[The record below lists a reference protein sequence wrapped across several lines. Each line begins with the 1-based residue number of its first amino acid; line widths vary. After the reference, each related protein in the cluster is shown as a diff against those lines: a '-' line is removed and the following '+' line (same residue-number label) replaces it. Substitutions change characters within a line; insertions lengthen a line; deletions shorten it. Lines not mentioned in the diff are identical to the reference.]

1 MTSMVFV
8 VPVGLS
14 RPTGGNRY
22 DQELTRA
29 LSDLG
34 TSVEVREVAGD
45 WPEADGPARAALAAA
60 LRSEAPVLADGL
72 LACGA
77 PQQVADAVAAGGR
90 VHVLVHMPLALD
102 IGLTPQVAARRD
114 ALERASL
121 RAATSVL
128 TISAWTAAELRRRHG
143 LARVAVA
150 RPGAGPAPLAHGS
163 DPPRLLH
170 LAAVTPVKDQLGVV
184 TTLAQLRD
192 LPWTAWLSGDD
203 RAAPGYA
210 ATVREAIRTHRLNDR
225 VLLTGPLT
233 GDELHAAF
241 AATDLLLLPSR
252 AETWGLAV
260 TEALARGIPAVVS
273 AGTGAVEAL
282 TGGEP
287 CDPRELPGAVVPPG
301 DRCALAAAL
310 RAQLA
315 ADRVRARTAARAR
328 RSPLPSWQDTAR
340 TVLEAVPE
348 AVLGGGRISPAPQ
361 QYRAAIPAR
370 PVDPD
375 WLALREDADARARAL
390 GSTDLL
396 RQLVQHLRD
405 ERPSRGDGPLRVVD
419 LGWGTGAN
427 PRWLAPRL
435 APPGRQRWTTVD
447 HDQALTVT
455 APVLTTAVLADVAD
469 LEAVLARL
477 GGADLVTAAALLDLL
492 DEPRL
497 TAVIDAVVGCG
508 AAALFSL
515 TVDGQVRI
523 DPPDPYDDALA
534 HAFDAHQRREG
545 RVDPDAGAAAAG
557 RFRAHG
563 WRVVEA
569 RTPWR
574 LSSDVALIEAWL
586 SGRAEAA
593 AEWEPDAADQVAAW
607 LERRRRRLGDGGL
620 EVLVGHL
627 DVLALPPP
635 SRSGPSR

>member
-310 RAQLA
+310 RAQLG

-515 TVDGQVRI
+515 TVRWSGQDR
-523 DPPDPYDDALA
+523 PTRPL
-534 HAFDAHQRREG
+534 RRC
-545 RVDPDAGAAAAG
+545 AGARVRRPPAA
-557 RFRAHG
+557 
-563 WRVVEA
+563 
-569 RTPWR
+569 
-574 LSSDVALIEAWL
+574 
-586 SGRAEAA
+586 
-593 AEWEPDAADQVAAW
+593 
-607 LERRRRRLGDGGL
+607 
-620 EVLVGHL
+620 
-627 DVLALPPP
+627 
-635 SRSGPSR
+635 